1 MFSNYLYTSSTSKV
15 FRGHFV
21 NAAKKYIKDLKLNK
35 KNSYV
40 IISKINPGNVL
51 VKPIPLN
58 PITIRDNSSLKNLI
72 SLNKFNIDEE
82 IWKVTNFK
90 VNQWDVSAKEEVD
103 GKIFWNT
110 HTNYQAN
117 ASLVRKKPVKC
128 DFPTVQG
135 ANVSKLKFNISIPE
149 TFMPII

>member
-1 MFSNYLYTSSTSKV
+1 MRCPKCGSKKFKKNGKRGGYQRYKCNNCNSEWSDSNGNEPLKNFDTSSYV
-15 FRGHFV
+15 EE
-21 NAAKKYIKDLKLNK
+21 LNY
-35 KNSYV
+35 SYV
-40 IISKINPGNVL
+40 TDNVVTGEAPTL
-51 VKPIPLN
+51 EDL
-58 PITIRDNSSLKNLI
+58 
-72 SLNKFNIDEE
+72 LNKFNIDEE

-135 ANVSKLKFNISIPE
+135 ANVSKLKFNISIPKR
-149 TFMPII
+149 